1 MRAIMRDSTGKLNI
15 RLKFLGCSFA
25 EPTNF
30 VDSKTNRARLSTIL
44 NAIQHGVRQ
53 GEFDYVS
60 YFPHSRN
67 LTKIISLKSKFIALD
82 ERRLPTVQQF
92 YQYQFE
98 QHRYYVNPKR
108 AARIMACFGDVP
120 VDRVSGRHLCKLAY
134 ELRDLREISLEERI
148 RTLRLALNILDQSA
162 VAFMLD
168 KPLHL
173 TPGDDNQAL
182 LGYLDVLVIC
192 DCVPSK
198 YRDFFLLQYITGLPA
213 SILLSLKWEQYRPDE
228 AFFELSG
235 RLVHVD
241 KYARELLFKLKQRSG
256 NNQYVFCNS
265 LGQKLEGRL
274 NWLRNE
280 CWRTACLSAGM
291 GQLGSRALRDASVI
305 YLYAGGMSVE
315 RICQQ
320 TGILFKPTVQRI
332 LSQYLLQSLS

>member
-1 MRAIMRDSTGKLNI
+1 MRAIMRDSSGKLNI

-44 NAIQHGVRQ
+44 NAIQHGVRM

-67 LTKIISLKSKFIALD
+67 LTKIISLKSKFIALN

-98 QHRYYVNPKR
+98 QNRFCVKPKR
-108 AARIMACFGDVP
+108 ASRIMACFGDVP
-120 VDRVSGRHLCKLAY
+120 VDRVSGIHLCKLVD
-134 ELRDLREISLEERI
+134 ELRALRDISLEERI
-148 RTLRLALNILDQSA
+148 RTLKLALGILEQSA
-162 VAFMLD
+162 LAFMLD
-168 KPLHL
+168 KPLNL
-173 TPGDDNQAL
+173 TPGDNNQAL
-182 LGYLDVLVIC
+182 LGYLDVLVVC

-198 YRDFFLLQYITGLPA
+198 YRDFFLLQFITGLPA
-213 SILLSLKWEQYRPDE
+213 SILLSLKWEQYRSDE

-235 RLVHVD
+235 RVVYVN

-256 NNQYVFCNS
+256 NNQYVFCNT
-265 LGQKLEGRL
+265 LGQKLKGRL
-274 NWLRNE
+274 NWLQNE
-280 CWRTACLSAGM
+280 CWQTACLNAGM
-291 GQLGSRALRDASVI
+291 GRLGSRALRSASVI
-305 YLYAGGMSVE
+305 YLYASGMSVE

-320 TGILFKPTVQRI
+320 TGILFRPTVQRI
-332 LSQYLLQSLS
+332 LSQHLLQSLL